1 MCLLPLVSYLVL
13 ELLLPTKSNM
23 ITLADMILHLKRID
37 EISLLEILEISSED
51 LVDRFVDKIE
61 EKYDLLK
68 EDFEEEEEDGL

>member
-1 MCLLPLVSYLVL
+1 
-13 ELLLPTKSNM
+13 M

-51 LVDRFVDKIE
+51 LVDRFADKIE

-68 EDFEEEEEDGL
+68 EDFEEEDEFTERE

>member
-1 MCLLPLVSYLVL
+1 
-13 ELLLPTKSNM
+13 M

-51 LVDRFVDKIE
+51 LVDRFADKIE

-68 EDFEEEEEDGL
+68 EDFEEEEDDESTERE

>member
-1 MCLLPLVSYLVL
+1 MVL
-13 ELLLPTKSNM
+13 ELLPPTKSNM

-61 EKYDLLK
+61 LKYDLLK
-68 EDFEEEEEDGL
+68 EDFEEEEDESTEGE